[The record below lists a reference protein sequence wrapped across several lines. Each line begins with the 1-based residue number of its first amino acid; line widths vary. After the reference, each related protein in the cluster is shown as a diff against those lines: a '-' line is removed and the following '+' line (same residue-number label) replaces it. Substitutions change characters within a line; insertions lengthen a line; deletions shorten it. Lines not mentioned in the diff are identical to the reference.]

1 MLMLDDLD
9 PDGIKIIVDWNSMV
23 INASAFIPCINTKK
37 TITECKRIFELKSWG
52 IETRILIEDSKLGVR
67 IWRTY

>member
-1 MLMLDDLD
+1 MLDDLD

-23 INASAFIPCINTKK
+23 INASVFIPCINTKK

>member
-23 INASAFIPCINTKK
+23 INASVFIPCINTKK

>member
-1 MLMLDDLD
+1 MLDDLD

-23 INASAFIPCINTKK
+23 INASVFIPCINTKK
-37 TITECKRIFELKSWG
+37 TIAECKRIFELKSWG

>member
-23 INASAFIPCINTKK
+23 INASVFIPCINTKK

-52 IETRILIEDSKLGVR
+52 IETRILIEDCKLGVR